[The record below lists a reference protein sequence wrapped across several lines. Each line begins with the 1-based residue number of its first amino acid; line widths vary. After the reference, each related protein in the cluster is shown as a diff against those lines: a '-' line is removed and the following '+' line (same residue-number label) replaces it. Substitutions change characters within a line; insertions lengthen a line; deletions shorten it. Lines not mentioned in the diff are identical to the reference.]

1 MDSGQLFHDLHQVLH
16 RGVPLHA
23 AAVVNLDRVHKA
35 GVVLFCSLDR
45 VDTTRVVL
53 FFSLDR
59 VDKTR
64 VGFVL

>member
-1 MDSGQLFHDLHQVLH
+1 MRQ
-16 RGVPLHA
+16 R
-23 AAVVNLDRVHKA
+23 
-35 GVVLFCSLDR
+35 VVLFFSLDR
-45 VDTTRVVL
+45 LDKTRVVL